1 MSVTV
6 VHPSLNRGGGAERV
20 CLSIVKTLSENG
32 YNVTLA
38 TVDRTDWRSL
48 DQRFGESPRPFKEF
62 YVFDAKAVKDTFSQA
77 IFTLSSF
84 IPLLLYVRFKQSS
97 GVVVNTC
104 GEIVDSIAD
113 ISYINALPMRV
124 TPNYAESGMPNS
136 SLWRL
141 SVQAYGFSL
150 RILDRIYAQ
159 NIVLVNSRFMQS
171 IIRRDLKRSSVIVYP
186 PVAAAR
192 FGLASDNRT
201 RKNVVAT
208 VARIRPGKQLEL
220 VPDIAKLTDRKWKF
234 DIVGLA
240 DEASGETL
248 KKLLG
253 RIRNLEETERIR
265 LRVNLPSQRL
275 ADTLACSKVYL
286 HLQPMEAFGIAIVEA
301 MAAGCVPV
309 VPKNGGPWFDIL
321 DRRQGKFGYSYQNVA
336 EAAELL
342 NMIINDDR
350 LRKEVS
356 ERAKERAADFDT
368 SFFEKEILEIVDRAA
383 HTKKTCPALT
393 NAKVTRR
400 RASR

>member
-1 MSVTV
+1 MSVTI

-38 TVDRTDWRSL
+38 TVDKTDWRSL
-48 DQRFGESPRPFKEF
+48 DQRFGESPRPSKEF
-62 YVFDAKAVKDTFSQA
+62 HVLDAKAVKNTFSQA

-84 IPLLLYVRFKQSS
+84 IPLLLYVRFKKSG
-97 GVVVNTC
+97 GVVINTC
-104 GEIVDSIAD
+104 GEVVDSIAD

-136 SLWRL
+136 QLWRL
-141 SVQAYGFSL
+141 GARAYGFSL
-150 RILDRIYAQ
+150 RILDRICVQ
-159 NIVLVNSRFMQS
+159 NIVLTNSKFMQS
-171 IIRRDLKRSSVIVYP
+171 IIRRDLKRSSTVVYP
-186 PVAAAR
+186 SVAAEK
-192 FGLASDNRT
+192 FGLASEKRT

-220 VPDIAKLTDRKWKF
+220 VPDIAKLADRKWEF

-240 DEASGETL
+240 DEGSGKTL
-248 KKLLG
+248 EKLLG
-253 RIRNLEETERIR
+253 RIRNLQETERIR

-275 ADTLACSKVYL
+275 VDTLARAKVYL

-336 EAAELL
+336 EAADLL
-342 NMIINDDR
+342 DMIINDDQ

-356 ERAKERAADFDT
+356 DRAKERAAEFGT
-368 SFFEKEILEIVDRAA
+368 PFFEKRILEIVCKAA
-383 HTKKTCPALT
+383 Q
-393 NAKVTRR
+393 TRQENI
-400 RASR
+400 SLS